1 MPDQPVPS
9 AQPRALFRPPA
20 APQIDVRGFWGA
32 RADAVAA
39 RTADILYER
48 CVEAGMLDQ
57 IDPDRPVPAQRIPF
71 QTGHGFTS
79 STVTT
84 QMFWDS
90 DLGKTIE
97 TAAYSLYRR
106 KNPALEAKIDA
117 VIDMYGKLQQPDG
130 YLSSWYQRMQPG
142 LRWTNLRDCHELYCA
157 GHLIEGA
164 VAYFQATGKRKLLD
178 ILCRYADHIDSQF
191 GPEPGKRQGYCGHEE
206 IELALVKLA
215 RVTGEQRYMTL
226 AKYFIDQRGQQPH
239 YFDEEAR
246 ARGADPKDF
255 HFGTL
260 EYNQSHEPVRDQ
272 SKVVGHAVRA
282 MYLYSGMA
290 DIATEYGDD
299 SLRSALDRLWDDLHS
314 KRLYATGGLGPSAAN
329 EGFTADYDLPNDTAY
344 AETCAAVGLV
354 FWASRMLGMGP
365 NARYADA
372 MELALFNGSISGL
385 SLDGSLFFYEN
396 PLESHGGHH
405 RWKWHRCPC
414 CPPNVGRMVAAIGSY
429 LYGVADDAIAVHVY
443 GDNTARL
450 EVGGQPVTLTQESRY
465 PWDGTVA
472 ITMGL
477 TTPTRFTLHLRI
489 PGWCRGATLAVN
501 GVPVDVKAATVDG
514 YVAIAREWVDGDAVR
529 LELAMTAERLY
540 ANPEIRQDLGR
551 VALRRGPLLYC
562 AEATD
567 NPTGVQRLKIP
578 RSTPLEE
585 AFEPN
590 LLGGLVTLSAK
601 AEADASAD
609 WQGTLYRSEPPVT
622 APAALKAVPYFAW
635 DNREGGEMLV
645 WLRDAP

>member
-1 MPDQPVPS
+1 MPDTK
-9 AQPRALFRPPA
+9 PRMLFRPPA
-20 APQIDVRGFWGA
+20 APQVDLRGFWGA

-71 QTGHGFTS
+71 HIRDGFTGA
-79 STVTT
+79 TVTT

-97 TAAYSLYRR
+97 TAAYTLYRR
-106 KNPALEAKIDA
+106 ANPALEAKIDA
-117 VIDMYGKLQQPDG
+117 VIDMYGKLQQDDG

-178 ILCRYADHIDSQF
+178 IMCRYADHIDTMF
-191 GPEPGKRQGYCGHEE
+191 GPEPGKRKGYCGHEE
-206 IELALVKLA
+206 VELALVKLA
-215 RVTGEQRYMTL
+215 RVTGNDKYMKL
-226 AKYFIDQRGQQPH
+226 AKYFIDQRGQTPH

-255 HFGTL
+255 HFGTY
-260 EYNQSHEPVRDQ
+260 EYNQSHEPVREQ
-272 SKVVGHAVRA
+272 SKIVGHAVRA

-299 SLRSALDRLWDDLHS
+299 SLRVALDRLWDDLHE

-365 NARYADA
+365 NRRYADS
-372 MELALFNGSISGL
+372 MELALYNGAISGL
-385 SLDGSLFFYEN
+385 SLDGSTFFYEN
-396 PLESHGGHH
+396 PLESGGGHH
-405 RWKWHRCPC
+405 RWIWHRCPC
-414 CPPNVGRMVAAIGSY
+414 CPPNIGRLVAAIGSFF
-429 LYGVADDAIAVHVY
+429 YGVSDDAIAVHLY
-443 GDNTARL
+443 GENTAKL
-450 EVGGQPVTLTQESRY
+450 TVGGHPVTLAQDSRY
-465 PWDGTVA
+465 PWDGAIAIAVA
-472 ITMGL
+472 VD
-477 TTPTRFTLHLRI
+477 TPTRFTLHLRV
-489 PGWCRGATLAVN
+489 PGWCSEARLAVN
-501 GVPVDVKAATVDG
+501 GEPVDVGTHTTDG
-514 YVAIAREWVDGDAVR
+514 YIAVTREWNSGDTVK
-529 LELAMTAERLY
+529 LDLDMIPQRLY
-540 ANPEIRQDLGR
+540 PNPNIQADLGR

-562 AEATD
+562 AEAVD
-567 NPTGVQRLKIP
+567 NPGGVHALRLP
-578 RSTPLEE
+578 RDAALNEHYDES
-585 AFEPN
+585 
-590 LLGGLVTLSAK
+590 LLGGVVTLG
-601 AEADASAD
+601 AEAERDSAGD
-609 WQGTLYRSEPPVT
+609 WDGELYRSAPPVT
-622 APAALKAVPYFAW
+622 ERSALRAVPYFLW
-635 DNREGGEMLV
+635 DNRDAGDMLV
-645 WLRDAP
+645 WLRDS

>member
-1 MPDQPVPS
+1 MPDLK
-9 AQPRALFRPPA
+9 LFRPPA
-20 APQIDVRGFWGA
+20 APDIDLRGFWGA

-71 QTGHGFTS
+71 HVRDGFTGA
-79 STVTT
+79 TVTT

-97 TAAYSLYRR
+97 TAAYTLYRR
-106 KNPALEAKIDA
+106 ANPELEAKIDA

-178 ILCRYADHIDSQF
+178 IMCRYADHIDAMF
-191 GPEPGKRQGYCGHEE
+191 GPEPGKRKGYCGHEE

-215 RVTGEQRYMTL
+215 RVTGNDKYMTL
-226 AKYFIDQRGQQPH
+226 AKYFIDQRGQLPH

-255 HFGTL
+255 HFGTY
-260 EYNQSHEPVRDQ
+260 EYNQSHEPVREQ
-272 SKVVGHAVRA
+272 SKIVGHAVRA

-299 SLRSALDRLWDDLHS
+299 SLRAALDRLWDDLHS

-365 NARYADA
+365 NRRYADS
-372 MELALFNGSISGL
+372 MELALYNGAISGL
-385 SLDGSLFFYEN
+385 SLDGATFFYEN
-396 PLESHGGHH
+396 PLESAGGHH
-405 RWKWHRCPC
+405 RWIWHRCPC
-414 CPPNVGRMVAAIGSY
+414 CPPNIGRLVASIGSFF
-429 LYGVADDAIAVHVY
+429 YGVSDDAIAVHLY
-443 GDNTARL
+443 GENTAKL
-450 EVGGQPVTLTQESRY
+450 SLGGRTVTLTQDSRY
-465 PWDGTVA
+465 PWDGA
-472 ITMGL
+472 IGIVVGVDA
-477 TTPTRFTLHLRI
+477 PARFTLAPARARLVF
-489 PGWCRGATLAVN
+489 RG
-501 GVPVDVKAATVDG
+501 
-514 YVAIAREWVDGDAVR
+514 
-529 LELAMTAERLY
+529 
-540 ANPEIRQDLGR
+540 
-551 VALRRGPLLYC
+551 
-562 AEATD
+562 
-567 NPTGVQRLKIP
+567 
-578 RSTPLEE
+578 E
-585 AFEPN
+585 AFR
-590 LLGGLVTLSAK
+590 
-601 AEADASAD
+601 
-609 WQGTLYRSEPPVT
+609 QR
-622 APAALKAVPYFAW
+622 
-635 DNREGGEMLV
+635 
-645 WLRDAP
+645 RDDRRRRPHDRRLHRGHAGVDDRATR